1 MATMTKWAPRT
12 GQRSCASPS
21 RLVRWGG
28 LGSFEVCVC
37 AGGGGLCVC
46 GGVVADCATRRTGT
60 EMKCGSDDRTGI
72 IYRWE
77 VCEGKAAMSTKKF
90 CDEHGAGT
98 ACVLRMVEPLLRKQ
112 KVSKGSTRDAGYH
125 YTGDSA
131 FASVATAVALDAYGV
146 GFSGPVK
153 TASKLFPK
161 AAMLAVLNDAARH
174 SGKEVYLEA
183 KLPCDAETQRKRR
196 ALQQPTDVRVLA
208 VGWRD
213 KTSQIFVTTRGTS
226 EPGTPSKKL
235 RRTALDL
242 ANADGE
248 RYELAMHVFG
258 A

>member
-1 MATMTKWAPRT
+1 M
-12 GQRSCASPS
+12 
-21 RLVRWGG
+21 
-28 LGSFEVCVC
+28 
-37 AGGGGLCVC
+37 
-46 GGVVADCATRRTGT
+46 
-60 EMKCGSDDRTGI
+60 
-72 IYRWE
+72 
-77 VCEGKAAMSTKKF
+77 
-90 CDEHGAGT
+90 
-98 ACVLRMVEPLLRKQ
+98 
-112 KVSKGSTRDAGYH
+112 
-125 YTGDSA
+125 
-131 FASVATAVALDAYGV
+131 
-146 GFSGPVK
+146 K